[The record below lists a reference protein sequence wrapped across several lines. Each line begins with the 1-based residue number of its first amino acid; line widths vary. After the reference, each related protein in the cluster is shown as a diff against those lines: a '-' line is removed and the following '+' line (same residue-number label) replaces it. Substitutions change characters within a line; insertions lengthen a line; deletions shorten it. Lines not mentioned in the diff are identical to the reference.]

1 MTTRNLLS
9 RVGSLVADLVRRGMR
24 GAGALVKTLYL
35 QGETWILD
43 GKRASY
49 GIAVTRILLGVMM
62 LGLMLTNFSTRFYTW
77 GAGMA
82 WSGQFAYPGN
92 DFVKMWPFT
101 MFHDQAQNPFLFTV
115 LYLVAMALAVSFAIG
130 YRTRLS
136 QFFLFFFWV
145 AMVESNSNVNDQSDN
160 LTRIALMVMFFAAPG
175 DRWSVDARRR
185 RIADEKAE
193 KRGKSGVFLVRWWRF
208 QKVVPEHYTN
218 ILHNFAI
225 IALACQ
231 VSFIYVSGGLYK
243 AGGAPWSGGTAIY
256 DPIHVTQFGPWPELS
271 AFVTTWGP
279 GVAFATLLTLMVQVS
294 FPLLLMRRG
303 TRIFALIVMLGFHIG
318 IAVLMG
324 LPWFSLAM
332 IAIDAIFIR
341 DVTYREL
348 SGGLVKAWRR
358 TRSTP
363 VAGPGAEAPAEA
375 PAETP
380 SEPPVEAPAE
390 ALAEPAEVPVLAA
403 QPSAP

>member
-1 MTTRNLLS
+1 
-9 RVGSLVADLVRRGMR
+9 MR
-24 GAGALVKTLYL
+24 GALALVKTLYL

-49 GIAVTRILLGVMM
+49 GIAITRMLLGAMM

-82 WSGQFAYPGN
+82 WSGQFAYPAN
-92 DFVKMWPFT
+92 DFVKLWPFM

-115 LYLVAMALAVSFAIG
+115 LYLIAMALAVSFAIG

-185 RIADEKAE
+185 RIADEKEE
-193 KRGKSGVFLVRWWRF
+193 KRGTRSVFLARWWRF
-208 QKVVPEHYTN
+208 QRVIPEQYTN

-303 TRIFALIVMLGFHIG
+303 TRIFALIVMLGFHLG

-341 DVTYREL
+341 DVTYQEL

-358 TRSTP
+358 TRTTP
-363 VAGPGAEAPAEA
+363 AAEPGAEPAADPGAEAA
-375 PAETP
+375 
-380 SEPPVEAPAE
+380 
-390 ALAEPAEVPVLAA
+390 AEPVAA
-403 QPSAP
+403 RPSAP

>member
-1 MTTRNLLS
+1 MTTPNLFS
-9 RVGSLVADLVRRGMR
+9 RVGRLIADLVHRGVR
-24 GAGALVKTLYL
+24 GARALVTSLYL

-49 GIAVTRILLGVMM
+49 GIAVTRILLGTMM

-82 WSGQFAYPGN
+82 WSGQFAFPAN
-92 DFVKMWPFT
+92 DFMKLWPFT

-115 LYLVAMALAVSFAIG
+115 LYLIAIALAVSFAIG

-145 AMVESNSNVNDQSDN
+145 ALVESNSNVNDQSDN
-160 LTRIALMVMFFAAPG
+160 LTRIALMVMFFTAPG
-175 DRWSVDARRR
+175 DRWSLDARRR
-185 RIADEKAE
+185 RRADEKSEREGTRA
-193 KRGKSGVFLVRWWRF
+193 GFLVRWWRF
-208 QKVVPEHYTN
+208 QRVIPEHYTN
-218 ILHNFAI
+218 VLHNFAI

-271 AFVTTWGP
+271 DFVTTWGP

-303 TRIFALIVMLGFHIG
+303 TRIFALIVMLSFHIG

-341 DVTYREL
+341 DATYREL
-348 SGGLVKAWRR
+348 SGGLAKAWK
-358 TRSTP
+358 RSRATP
-363 VAGPGAEAPAEA
+363 VAGSTAKRTAKPAA
-375 PAETP
+375 KPAAK
-380 SEPPVEAPAE
+380 PVE
-390 ALAEPAEVPVLAA
+390 EPAEVPVLA
-403 QPSAP
+403 QSSAP

>member
-1 MTTRNLLS
+1 MTTPNLLA
-9 RVGSLVADLVRRGMR
+9 RIGRLIADLVRRGAR
-24 GAGALVKTLYL
+24 GACALLKSLYL

-43 GKRASY
+43 DKRASY
-49 GIAVTRILLGVMM
+49 GIAVTRILLGTMM

-82 WSGQFAYPGN
+82 WSGQFAFPAN
-92 DFVKMWPFT
+92 DFMKLWPFT

-115 LYLVAMALAVSFAIG
+115 LYLIAIALAVSFAIG

-175 DRWSVDARRR
+175 DRWSIDARRR
-185 RIADEKAE
+185 RRADEKAE
-193 KRGKSGVFLVRWWRF
+193 RDGTHAGFLVRWWRF
-208 QKVVPEHYTN
+208 QRVIPEQYTN

-271 AFVTTWGP
+271 DFVTAWGP
-279 GVAFATLLTLMVQVS
+279 GVAFATVLTLMVQVS

-303 TRIFALIVMLGFHIG
+303 TRIFALIVMLSFHIG

-341 DVTYREL
+341 DLTYREL
-348 SGGLVKAWRR
+348 SGGLVKAWK
-358 TRSTP
+358 RSRGRP
-363 VAGPGAEAPAEA
+363 DAGPAGKPDAGPAAKPAEE
-375 PAETP
+375 PA
-380 SEPPVEAPAE
+380 
-390 ALAEPAEVPVLAA
+390 AEPAEVPALVAHSST
-403 QPSAP
+403 P

>member
-1 MTTRNLLS
+1 MTVPGFFRRLGALI
-9 RVGSLVADLVRRGMR
+9 ADLLRRGMR
-24 GAGALVKTLYL
+24 GALALVRTLYL
-35 QGETWILD
+35 QGESWILD

-49 GIAVTRILLGVMM
+49 GIAVTRILLGTMM

-82 WSGQFAYPGN
+82 WSGQFAYPAN
-92 DFVKMWPFT
+92 DFVKLWPFR
-101 MFHDQAQNPFLFTV
+101 MFLDQAQDPFLFTV
-115 LYLVAMALAVSFAIG
+115 LYLIAILLAVSFAIG

-145 AMVESNSNVNDQSDN
+145 ALVESNSNVNDQSDN
-160 LTRIALMVMFFAAPG
+160 LTRIALMVMFFTAAG

-185 RIADEKAE
+185 RKAE
-193 KRGKSGVFLVRWWRF
+193 ERAEEKGTNAVLLVRWWRF
-208 QKVVPEHYTN
+208 QRVVPEHYTN

-225 IALACQ
+225 IALAAQ

-303 TRIFALIVMLGFHIG
+303 TRIFALVVMLSFHIG

-348 SGGLVKAWRR
+348 SGGLAKAWRR
-358 TRSTP
+358 TRTAGAST
-363 VAGPGAEAPAEA
+363 EASADAHDDSSADAAPDHDTDPAE
-375 PAETP
+375 
-380 SEPPVEAPAE
+380 V
-390 ALAEPAEVPVLAA
+390 EVPVLASTA
-403 QPSAP
+403 SAP